1 MCVSERH
8 CRPTK
13 RLCSCLL
20 IMISP
25 LPLWFGRLRHLL
37 AILLCISLWLF
48 ILSVSLCRSLSL
60 YPHRF
65 DNKNN
70 GQLGKMLPPQ
80 ALQQMGGA
88 GALQGLLKAFE
99 GATGM
104 GGGGG
109 KGGGGP
115 FG

>member
-1 MCVSERH
+1 MDKSKH
-8 CRPTK
+8 
-13 RLCSCLL
+13 
-20 IMISP
+20 
-25 LPLWFGRLRHLL
+25 
-37 AILLCISLWLF
+37 
-48 ILSVSLCRSLSL
+48 VSLSQQNTKKHQ
-60 YPHRF
+60 PT
-65 DNKNN
+65 DQQ
-70 GQLGKMLPPQ
+70 QLGKMLPPQ

>member
-1 MCVSERH
+1 
-8 CRPTK
+8 
-13 RLCSCLL
+13 
-20 IMISP
+20 
-25 LPLWFGRLRHLL
+25 
-37 AILLCISLWLF
+37 
-48 ILSVSLCRSLSL
+48 
-60 YPHRF
+60 
-65 DNKNN
+65 
-70 GQLGKMLPPQ
+70 MLPPQ